1 MCECE
6 SKRRRT
12 SRDEEPSGE
21 VAGEKMDALRLRSS
35 QNGLGVDENS
45 ALPGPLAV
53 LVSVEFVQ
61 SPITVLEWMLRFTDT
76 EDTCR
81 STHAPNSLMK

>member
-12 SRDEEPSGE
+12 GRDEEPSGE
-21 VAGEKMDALRLRSS
+21 VAGEEMDAFRLRSS
-35 QNGLGVDENS
+35 QNGLGVRENGT
-45 ALPGPLAV
+45 LPGPLAV
-53 LVSVEFVQ
+53 LVSIEFVQ
-61 SPITVLEWMLRFTDT
+61 SPIAALDLKLRLTDT